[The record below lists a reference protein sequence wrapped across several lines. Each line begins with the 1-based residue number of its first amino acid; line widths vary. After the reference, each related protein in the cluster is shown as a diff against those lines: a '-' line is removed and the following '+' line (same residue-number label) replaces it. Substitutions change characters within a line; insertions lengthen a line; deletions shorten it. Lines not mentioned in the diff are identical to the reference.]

1 MKRTLLFLL
10 LGGILIALLLA
21 GCDTVTP
28 PTDNPDAD
36 PNAAFLDAT
45 TVLTR
50 AQGEDAA
57 AAYEAGT
64 TYGTLTQ
71 ALGKATA
78 LLHSPVSGYY
88 VEYALSDGSALRFFV
103 EGEGLSDE
111 TKTTSVVL
119 SDRIYPTPTV
129 EQFLPFRK
137 NETTRQQIQTEVGAP
152 YGSAGS
158 GVIREV
164 YKTTEGI
171 LISIGYNENDT
182 VKEVGIIDPTQVKA
196 DATWWPSGAI
206 LDYPSFAALAE
217 LIQP

>member
-28 PTDNPDAD
+28 PIDNSDAD

-64 TYGTLTQ
+64 TYGALTQ
-71 ALGKATA
+71 TLGKATA

-103 EGEGLSDE
+103 EGEVLSDE

-129 EQFLPFRK
+129 EQFLSFRK
-137 NETTRQQIQTEVGAP
+137 NETTRQQIQTEAGA
-152 YGSAGS
+152 
-158 GVIREV
+158 
-164 YKTTEGI
+164 
-171 LISIGYNENDT
+171 
-182 VKEVGIIDPTQVKA
+182 
-196 DATWWPSGAI
+196 
-206 LDYPSFAALAE
+206 
-217 LIQP
+217 